1 MDRAIIMPRQPR
13 LELPGVP
20 MHVTQRGVNRCVT
33 FLDDE
38 DRMHYL
44 RLLLDKSRKLF
55 VNVHAYVL
63 MSNHVHL
70 LVSSE
75 TPGAGS
81 RMMRQ
86 AGHSY
91 VTAFNRRHQR
101 TGTLR
106 EGRFKSCLIDS
117 EQYLLTAYR
126 YIELNPVRAAMVDSP
141 QAYVWSSVHAN
152 LGLKYD
158 HLVSAH
164 EVFLSL
170 ATDPKQRGEIYL
182 SWLRAGISDAELQ
195 DIRNYIQQERA
206 LGSPTFQAMGKNPG
220 PPGFYKTPGSSI
232 PAKSKPA
239 KLNRFNYLRP
249 LWPVPFGRKT
259 FLERLKT
266 VIPDAA
272 TPILVTDAGFR
283 NPWFRVVAGMGWHWI
298 GRLRHRT
305 LLTRPGT
312 VMDDEAWLPSRALY
326 VLATRTPQD
335 IGWMQMAQTNPLLSR
350 VVLYRKATRGRHR
363 HTCFGKVARSK
374 VSRQAAARERE
385 PWLIVASPELSL
397 SPRQL
402 IKLYARRMQIELSFR
417 DLKSHGYGQA
427 FEVSL
432 TRKGHR
438 IEILLLLSALASF
451 ASWAAGL
458 AAEAAD
464 MVDRLAPQSAKS
476 IRYFA

>member
-1 MDRAIIMPRQPR
+1 MPRQPR

-249 LWPVPFGRKT
+249 LWPSGMKLNVKYG
-259 FLERLKT
+259 
-266 VIPDAA
+266 
-272 TPILVTDAGFR
+272 PIVSDHV
-283 NPWFRVVAGMGWHWI
+283 NP
-298 GRLRHRT
+298 
-305 LLTRPGT
+305 
-312 VMDDEAWLPSRALY
+312 
-326 VLATRTPQD
+326 
-335 IGWMQMAQTNPLLSR
+335 
-350 VVLYRKATRGRHR
+350 
-363 HTCFGKVARSK
+363 
-374 VSRQAAARERE
+374 
-385 PWLIVASPELSL
+385 
-397 SPRQL
+397 
-402 IKLYARRMQIELSFR
+402 
-417 DLKSHGYGQA
+417 
-427 FEVSL
+427 
-432 TRKGHR
+432 
-438 IEILLLLSALASF
+438 
-451 ASWAAGL
+451 
-458 AAEAAD
+458 
-464 MVDRLAPQSAKS
+464 
-476 IRYFA
+476 